1 MLEGSGWEVTPLK
14 VLLVDDD
21 ASIRTM
27 LRAALL
33 LEEEFGEV
41 REASDGLDALRVVN
55 HYHPDVVVLDYTM
68 PVMDGAEAAA
78 RLRRL
83 HPDVRI
89 VVFSGT
95 VHETPEWADACVV
108 KGSDP
113 DLTRLISTARVA

>member
-1 MLEGSGWEVTPLK
+1 MAGELTRLK

-33 LEEEFGEV
+33 LEDGFGEV
-41 REASDGLDALRVVN
+41 REASDGVDALRVVKD
-55 HYHPDVVVLDYTM
+55 YHPDVVVLDYTM
-68 PVMDGAEAAA
+68 PMMDGAEAAV
-78 RLRRL
+78 RLRQLR
-83 HPDVRI
+83 PDVRI

-95 VHETPEWADACVV
+95 VYETPEWADACVV